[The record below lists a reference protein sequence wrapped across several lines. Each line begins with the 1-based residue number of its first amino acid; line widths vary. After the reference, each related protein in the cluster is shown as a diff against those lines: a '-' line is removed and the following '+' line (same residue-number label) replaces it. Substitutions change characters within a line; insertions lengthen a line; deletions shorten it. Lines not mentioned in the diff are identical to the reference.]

1 MVVDA
6 DPVDRQPDQ
15 QRDDRR
21 GAAHEGGEQEREA
34 DRPSIRAQESQKPR
48 EKPHSHSTLLCEVPV
63 TWWIKVAGTGEA
75 GYTQERWDE
84 RRKRMRTEGSGPS
97 LFPKRPRIRAGDRL
111 VVYASGSA
119 VQYGEARF
127 VAIEEVLSEEPEPSG
142 HDRWPWRL
150 RTRLVLAIHDLA
162 HAPALREI
170 GVSPK
175 SLRQHSHIRL
185 ARDQGAAALELLRA
199 CGGD

>member
-1 MVVDA
+1 MA
-6 DPVDRQPDQ
+6 
-15 QRDDRR
+15 
-21 GAAHEGGEQEREA
+21 
-34 DRPSIRAQESQKPR
+34 
-48 EKPHSHSTLLCEVPV
+48 
-63 TWWIKVAGTGEA
+63 WWIKVAGTGEHA
-75 GYTQERWDE
+75 YTQERWDE
-84 RRKRMRTEGSGPS
+84 RRERMRREGSGLS
-97 LFPKRPRIRAGDRL
+97 MFPKRPRVQRGDRF

-119 VQYGEARF
+119 VHYGEARF

-150 RTRLVLAIHDLA
+150 RTRLVLAIDDLA

-185 ARDQGAAALELLRA
+185 TEEQGAAALELLRA